1 MFNFV
6 YHYEATTHFSS
17 DELGKNRSTYDLL
30 AIVHNYLT
38 FKSTIRNEKTK
49 IFKQQHTHCYK
60 LTLKSVL
67 LNLGS
72 SIYIYVD
79 FIGVHWLVHYLS
91 LNIS

>member
-1 MFNFV
+1 M
-6 YHYEATTHFSS
+6 ATTHFSNY
-17 DELGKNRSTYDLL
+17 ELGKNSRTYDVL
-30 AIVHNYLT
+30 AIVRDYVT

-49 IFKQQHTHCYK
+49 IFTQQHAHCYK

-79 FIGVHWLVHYLS
+79 FIGVHWLVHYIS
-91 LNIS
+91 VNIS